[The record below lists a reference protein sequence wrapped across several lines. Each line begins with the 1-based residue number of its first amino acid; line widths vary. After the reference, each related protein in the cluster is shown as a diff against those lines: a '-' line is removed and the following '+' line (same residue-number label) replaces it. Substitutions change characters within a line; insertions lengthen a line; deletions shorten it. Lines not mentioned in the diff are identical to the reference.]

1 MFYQK
6 SFVNLP
12 IKNLLTTILLI
23 LVMVLSNFNR
33 AIAVDIGE
41 SPARNTSDLSS
52 NDSILFTGSSGGT
65 LNHDLVIS
73 GTFSLSDINTNNN
86 GVGII
91 VMNSATELD
100 VGSVGSSNKM
110 IDGVLFIT
118 NGKLVMHGNFY
129 SKNGVDTLNNNIGDF
144 SVYGNNSVVKFSH
157 IGTNDKKLNTLA
169 LGVGQNIRLSGN
181 IFVKKLNIVS
191 GSSITI
197 SDSSTVNDL
206 GEVKIEQSSSL
217 TINSNSTANIIDIE
231 QNSSLNLNSNL
242 TTDILNT
249 LSSDTIYVN
258 TGKQITING
267 SDDTTL
273 NASFNF
279 GVNRSDGNGD
289 VAAMLL
295 TGNLIIPDQSQF
307 SPQPQFNI
315 DYSKARYLQIN
326 DRYNFIQSSAGSIT
340 TLGQLNLNDT
350 SFLLFP
356 TVEVTGDSSNNLT
369 LTEGID
375 SDSTA
380 LLSSQDLAITNF
392 ILSNHGF
399 RDIDLVRTEILKIPD
414 QPTLEA
420 ALHSLLLPNNNALQL
435 TSLSISNQIANIIDY
450 HIQSIDYDNFL
461 KFEKIADKSDKDS
474 KKNRNLWGEVFAGN
488 AKQGAINQQSGFNN
502 KSSGL
507 ILGFDHMIE
516 GDNYN
521 HLIGGS
527 FSYDKA
533 NVTDQI
539 GSNQKSTINA
549 HQLSFYNSNAKK
561 TGVGIFNDNLIGLSY
576 NNYNTNRAINIV
588 SYHSQAQGKFS
599 GTSYFAK
606 TALGYNFKI
615 GEKILI
621 APIAAIKYFGL
632 ALKDYQEESP
642 SGLGLKVKNSRFKL
656 VTLDIGGRI
665 IGQITPKIYSKFT
678 LSLSHNLN
686 KNNSQQTTSF
696 ADGTLE
702 IENRANNIDGN
713 YLNLGTEINFKTSKN
728 GSLMVKYQLQSGQKL
743 TSQFG
748 GFKYSV
754 AF

>member
-1 MFYQK
+1 VRIL
-6 SFVNLP
+6 S
-12 IKNLLTTILLI
+12 IKGD
-23 LVMVLSNFNR
+23 F
-33 AIAVDIGE
+33 
-41 SPARNTSDLSS
+41 
-52 NDSILFTGSSGGT
+52 F
-65 LNHDLVIS
+65 
-73 GTFSLSDINTNNN
+73 
-86 GVGII
+86 
-91 VMNSATELD
+91 
-100 VGSVGSSNKM
+100 
-110 IDGVLFIT
+110 
-118 NGKLVMHGNFY
+118 
-129 SKNGVDTLNNNIGDF
+129 SKNGIDTFVDGANLNIG
-144 SVYGNNSVVKFSH
+144 GNNSVIKFSY
-157 IGTNDKKLNTLA
+157 IGTSENKLNSLS
-169 LGVGQNIRLSGN
+169 VGAKNIDLSGN
-181 IFVKKLNIVS
+181 IFIKALNVNSQKSATIS
-191 GSSITI
+191 NSSII
-197 SDSSTVNDL
+197 NDL
-206 GEVKIEQSSSL
+206 GNVTILEGLSIQKSSL
-217 TINSNSTANIIDIE
+217 TINSDSAMSKLET
-231 QNSSLNLNSNL
+231 NSN
-242 TTDILNT
+242 TVIAVD
-249 LSSDTIYVN
+249 

-267 SDDTTL
+267 SDTSTINDT
-273 NASFNF
+273 FNF
-279 GVNRSDGNGD
+279 GVDRSNSDKA
-289 VAAMLL
+289 VILL
-295 TGNLIIPDQSQF
+295 DLGNLDIADQAIL
-307 SPQPQFNI
+307 NI
-315 DYSKARYLQIN
+315 DYSKASYLQIN

-369 LTEGID
+369 LTEEID

-392 ILSNHGF
+392 ILNNHGF

-549 HQLSFYNSNAKK
+549 HQLSFYNSNVKK

-656 VTLDIGGRI
+656 ITLDIGGRI

-678 LSLSHNLN
+678 LSLSHNGTVPN
-686 KNNSQQTTSF
+686 PIQT
-696 ADGTLE
+696 
-702 IENRANNIDGN
+702 I
-713 YLNLGTEINFKTSKN
+713 
-728 GSLMVKYQLQSGQKL
+728 
-743 TSQFG
+743 
-748 GFKYSV
+748 
-754 AF
+754 